1 MSEQTPA
8 THISIATP
16 DAVVASLRIVV
27 DALPGGVVLVG
38 GWAVR
43 CRLRMARAAVRPTED
58 LDLLLRGDARPA
70 RDALAAVDAIQAD
83 PEHPCRLEGLPLL
96 VDLLADDLPDGVDG
110 ARPGRVDERIEDPD
124 GLVLLVP
131 PFGLLLARSAELVRL
146 VSEADADGCMVRLP
160 SAGALFAGKVAN
172 VALDFR
178 TPEKRA
184 SDGEDVVRLIEAFGA
199 LALLAD
205 LEEANSEER
214 ADLHDHLVRLGAG
227 GLAGQ
232 ARAARLDHDPD
243 RLRMAISRM
252 VDGLAS

>member
-1 MSEQTPA
+1 MSEQTPS
-8 THISIATP
+8 TSISIAAP
-16 DAVVASLRIVV
+16 DAVVASLRAVV

-70 RDALAAVDAIQAD
+70 RDALAAVNAIQSD
-83 PEHPCRLEGLPLL
+83 PDHPCRLEGLPLL
-96 VDLLADDLPDGVDG
+96 VDLLAEDLPDGVDV

-131 PFGLLLARSAELVRL
+131 PFGRLLARSAEWVRL
-146 VSEADADGCMVRLP
+146 VSEADADGCLVRLP

-184 SDGEDVVRLIEAFGA
+184 SDGEDVVRLTEAFGA
-199 LALLAD
+199 LALLSD
-205 LEEANSEER
+205 LDNATPEER
-214 ADLHDHLVRLGAG
+214 ADLHQHLVQLGAG

-243 RLRMAISRM
+243 RLRIAVSRI
-252 VDGLAS
+252 VDGLAP

>member
-1 MSEQTPA
+1 M
-8 THISIATP
+8 
-16 DAVVASLRIVV
+16 
-27 DALPGGVVLVG
+27 LVG

-43 CRLRMARAAVRPTED
+43 CRLRMARAAVRATED
-58 LDLLLRGDARPA
+58 LDLLLREDARPA
-70 RDALAAVDAIQAD
+70 RAALAAVNAAQAD
-83 PEHPCRLEGLPLL
+83 PAHPCRLEGLPLL
-96 VDLLADDLPDGVDG
+96 VDLLADDLPNGVEV

-131 PFGLLLARSAELVRL
+131 PFGRLLARSAEWVRL
-146 VSEADADGCMVRLP
+146 VSEAAPDGCMVRLP

-199 LALLAD
+199 LALLSD
-205 LEEANSEER
+205 LVNATPEER
-214 ADLHDHLVRLGAG
+214 ADLREHLVQLGAG

-232 ARAARLDHDPD
+232 ARAARLDHDPA
-243 RLRMAISRM
+243 RLKIAVSRV
-252 VDGLAS
+252 VDGLAT